1 MIPEP
6 GQMFRLPGQ
15 RQRYRCVEVRGADVL
30 AFGGSPDPGGKK
42 GMRSFALDL
51 AYIIVKEKQDA

>member
-1 MIPEP
+1 
-6 GQMFRLPGQ
+6 MFRLPGQ